1 MPVINHEIYIHA
13 PIHTCFDLARSVDA
27 HVESTKQTNERA
39 VGGKTSGL
47 MEKGDHVTW
56 EATHFGIRQQLTANI
71 TEMNPPCH
79 FTDVMVKGAFHSFT
93 HEHYFAETNGV
104 TVMKDRFDYK
114 SPLGIIGKIAD
125 RLFLQKYMEHFIAVR
140 AKEIKR
146 MAEKSRQ

>member
-71 TEMNPPCH
+71 TEMNPPYH
-79 FTDVMVKGAFHSFT
+79 FTDVMVKGTFHSFT
-93 HEHYFAETNGV
+93 HEHYFTETNGV

-125 RLFLQKYMEHFIAVR
+125 RLFLQKYMERFIAVR